1 MKRILTIVSKED
13 ESKVTKAL
21 VSKNFFVTKLSSTG
35 GFLRGGNVT
44 LMTGVSDNDVEKAM
58 NIISNSCK
66 SRKEFVSNPFVG
78 EYGTTISAPIE
89 VSVGGATIFVVDVEQ
104 FKKV

>member
-1 MKRILTIVSKED
+1 MKLILTIVSKED
-13 ESKVTKAL
+13 EGRVTKAL
-21 VSKNFFVTKLSSTG
+21 LSKNFFVTKLSSTG

-58 NIISNSCK
+58 NIIGNSCK
-66 SRKEFVSNPFVG
+66 SRKELVANPYVG
-78 EYGTTISAPIE
+78 EYGTTFSAPIE
-89 VSVGGATIFVVDVEQ
+89 VTVGGATIFVVDVEQ

>member
-1 MKRILTIVSKED
+1 MKLILTIVSKED
-13 ESKVTKAL
+13 ENKVTKAL
-21 VSKNFFVTKLSSTG
+21 VSNNFFVTKLSSTG

-44 LMTGVSDNDVEKAM
+44 LMTGTSDKDTERVI
-58 NIISNSCK
+58 NIITSCCK

-78 EYGTTISAPIE
+78 EYGTSISAPIE
-89 VSVGGATIFVVDVEQ
+89 ITVGGATMFVVDVEQ